1 MAVKFLGQFLL
12 EKGLINKDQLLAALD
27 AQRASNPL
35 LGELAQACGWLTAA
49 QSAQVNAMQRSQD
62 RPFGEI
68 ARTLGLLTDA
78 QVDALLAQQKAGRKL
93 FGEILVQLGILD
105 AEQVGRALEMQ
116 ASERES
122 AVQGLDLGVAGH
134 PLQPVLRTAIE
145 TCNRLFM
152 RTLKRRS
159 QFSSLVENAA
169 EVAWCSVVGPRARG
183 VIDAAGHR
191 PGLRRCDH
199 RGHRKRIPVD
209 AGHPVRRRAR
219 TGRAGGTDQRADGLC
234 RQGDAARRCAL
245 PAPPHPTSRRRSP
258 NCCDTMHSPS
268 RWRPNSDRSCWWS
281 VAATRS
287 PDCGAAPEYTL
298 VTRVGLKTAARDGPA
313 VAPR

>member
-93 FGEILVQLGILD
+93 FGEILVELGILD
-105 AEQVGRALEMQ
+105 AEHVGRALEMQ

-159 QFSSLVENAA
+159 QFSSLVENPG
-169 EVAWCSVVGPRARG
+169 EVAWCSVVGHVHVESSTPL
-183 VIDAAGHR
+183 VIGLACDGATTAAIASAFLSM
-191 PGLRRCDH
+191 PDTPCD
-199 RGHRKRIPVD
+199 
-209 AGHPVRRRAR
+209 
-219 TGRAGGTDQRADGLC
+219 DGLA
-234 RQGDAARRCAL
+234 QDALGELINVLMGYVVKETLPEDARYHA
-245 PAPPHPTSRRRSP
+245 APPDFSSSLPELLRHGALAVSMVSELGPFVLVVGR
-258 NCCDTMHSPS
+258 
-268 RWRPNSDRSCWWS
+268 
-281 VAATRS
+281 
-287 PDCGAAPEYTL
+287 GAAI
-298 VTRVGLKTAARDGPA
+298 A
-313 VAPR
+313 

>member
-62 RPFGEI
+62 RPFGQI
-68 ARTLGLLTDA
+68 ARSLGLLTDA
-78 QVDALLAQQKAGRKL
+78 QVYALLAQQKSGRKL
-93 FGEILVQLGILD
+93 FGEVLVQLGILD

-116 ASERES
+116 ASERDS
-122 AVQGLDLGVAGH
+122 AVQVLDLGVAGH
-134 PLQPVLRTAIE
+134 PLKPVLRTAIE

-169 EVAWCSVVGPRARG
+169 EVAWCSVVGHVRVESSTPLVIGLACDGATTAAIASAFLSMPDTPCDDVLAQDALGELINVLMGYVVKETLPEDARYH
-183 VIDAAGHR
+183 A
-191 PGLRRCDH
+191 
-199 RGHRKRIPVD
+199 
-209 AGHPVRRRAR
+209 
-219 TGRAGGTDQRADGLC
+219 
-234 RQGDAARRCAL
+234 
-245 PAPPHPTSRRRSP
+245 APPDFSSSLAELLRHDALAVSMVSELGPFVLVVGRDDATS
-258 NCCDTMHSPS
+258 
-268 RWRPNSDRSCWWS
+268 
-281 VAATRS
+281 
-287 PDCGAAPEYTL
+287 
-298 VTRVGLKTAARDGPA
+298 
-313 VAPR
+313 